1 MTAPGQFPIDVYFA
15 AWGDGYVIYAPGQ
28 APIYLISDKQGGF
41 IIQRPGETAA
51 FVTRRKDDSG
61 WNILRANAP
70 ATMFLKNPEAVVGPG
85 DDVVHHAITKEL
97 DYEVE
102 LTVVIGTGG
111 RDIARADALKHV
123 FGYTIINDVT
133 ARDLQKKHQQWFKGK
148 SLDTFCPMG
157 PVLVTADEIPNPQV
171 LNVTMRVGGQVRQS
185 SNTSKMI
192 FPVDQCIEV
201 LSLAMTLLPG
211 DIIATGT
218 PDGVGAATGNF
229 LKAGDRM
236 EAEVEKIGVLANKVV
251 RP

>member
-1 MTAPGQFPIDVYFA
+1 
-15 AWGDGYVIYAPGQ
+15 
-28 APIYLISDKQGGF
+28 
-41 IIQRPGETAA
+41 
-51 FVTRRKDDSG
+51 
-61 WNILRANAP
+61 
-70 ATMFLKNPEAVVGPG
+70 
-85 DDVVHHAITKEL
+85 
-97 DYEVE
+97 
-102 LTVVIGTGG
+102 
-111 RDIARADALKHV
+111 
-123 FGYTIINDVT
+123 
-133 ARDLQKKHQQWFKGK
+133 
-148 SLDTFCPMG
+148 MG
-157 PVLVTADEIPNPQV
+157 PVLVTADELPNPQA
-171 LNVTMRVGGQVRQS
+171 LNIVMRVNGQVRQS